1 MANTLKDHINK
12 LNAAHTSA
20 ADSDNPVRAFPTDSF
35 ARLHFLPCVVS
46 CVSSCVVSC
55 VVCRVA
61 QVYQIVEILNA
72 HLHSLQWVEDN
83 SNQLHSKL
91 KTLRTQFKA
100 HQDQQDHLRRIRN
113 DYYYH

>member
-1 MANTLKDHINK
+1 
-12 LNAAHTSA
+12 
-20 ADSDNPVRAFPTDSF
+20 
-35 ARLHFLPCVVS
+35 
-46 CVSSCVVSC
+46 
-55 VVCRVA
+55 
-61 QVYQIVEILNA
+61 VEILNA